1 MRWLAAHWTFIVRC
15 FIAANAIMS
24 SDWLSHDNNVRGC
37 FLYFL
42 LSIISSRSVSVVDA
56 FGQPGFSTA
65 CVV

>member
-1 MRWLAAHWTFIVRC
+1 
-15 FIAANAIMS
+15 MS
-24 SDWLSHDNNVRGC
+24 SDWLSHDDIVRGC

-42 LSIISSRSVSVVDA
+42 ALSESRSVSVVDA

>member
-1 MRWLAAHWTFIVRC
+1 MRC